1 MKGSEPPA
9 RWEEIDAVLSAALER
24 PPGERLRFVR
34 ERTFG
39 DPQLAAAV
47 EDLLAAGDA
56 ARSFLEQPVDF
67 DADELARISDE
78 LLAYWRQR
86 ERKRSDPTGPGEAV
100 ERRRRRLF

>member
-9 RWEEIDAVLSAALER
+9 RWEEIDSVLSAALER

-47 EDLLAAGDA
+47 ESLLAAGDA
-56 ARSFLEQPVDF
+56 AGSFLEQPVDL
-67 DADELARISDE
+67 DADELAKISDE
-78 LLAYWRQR
+78 LLAHWRQR
-86 ERKRSDPTGPGEAV
+86 EQEGSDPTGPGKAG
-100 ERRRRRLF
+100 ERHRRRLF